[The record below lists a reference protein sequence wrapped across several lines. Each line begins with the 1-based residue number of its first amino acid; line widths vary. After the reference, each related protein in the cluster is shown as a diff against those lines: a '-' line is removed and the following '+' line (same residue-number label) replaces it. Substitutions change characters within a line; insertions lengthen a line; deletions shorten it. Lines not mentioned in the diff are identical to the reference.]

1 MGNMHYGIR
10 VASACDYEVL
20 VAVWERS
27 VLATHHFLA
36 QEDFYAIKRL
46 LPTVYLPSVVI
57 YVVTVDG
64 KIVGF
69 IGLSIP
75 NIEMLFVD
83 DGYQGCGLGSAL
95 LNLALEHG
103 ATSVDVNEQNQSA
116 LQFYLSKGFRVVG
129 RDDTDGDGRPYPI
142 LHLSR

>member
-10 VASACDYEVL
+10 MASACDYDML

-46 LPTVYLPSVVI
+46 LPTLYLPSVNI

-69 IGLSIP
+69 IGLSI
-75 NIEMLFVD
+75 
-83 DGYQGCGLGSAL
+83 
-95 LNLALEHG
+95 
-103 ATSVDVNEQNQSA
+103 
-116 LQFYLSKGFRVVG
+116 
-129 RDDTDGDGRPYPI
+129 RDAVC
-142 LHLSR
+142 